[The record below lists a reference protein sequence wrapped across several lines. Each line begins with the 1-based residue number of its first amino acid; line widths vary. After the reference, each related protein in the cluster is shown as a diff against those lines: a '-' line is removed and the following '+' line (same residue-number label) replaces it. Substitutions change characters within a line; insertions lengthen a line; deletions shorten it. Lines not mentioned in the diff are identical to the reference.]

1 MNIGKFLKD
10 ETMRDQQLQ
19 KPLRRGDK
27 QGQVK
32 LVQEWLSLHGEH
44 VAIDGDF
51 GPATEAAVKDFQA
64 KSKVEVTGVVDAD
77 TFGRLVAPMTAALA
91 TIPANGRSLGE
102 LVVAYARQHL
112 AQHPREVGGQN
123 RGPWVRLYMDGNEGQ
138 QWAWCAGFACFCLQ
152 QACDA
157 PGALPIPPS
166 FSCDSLAA
174 SAKAKGKF
182 VSRDKAGPGS
192 FFLVR
197 NTPTD
202 WIHTGIVVSTSDET
216 FKTIEGNTND
226 DGSREGY
233 EVCAR
238 TRGYNK
244 MDFIDI

>member
-1 MNIGKFLKD
+1 MS
-10 ETMRDQQLQ
+10 DQQLQ
-19 KPLRRGDK
+19 RPLQRGDK

-32 LVQEWLSLHGEH
+32 LIQEWLSLHGEH

-51 GPATEAAVKDFQA
+51 GSATEAAVKAFQA
-64 KSKVEVTGVVDAD
+64 KSGVGVTGGVDAD
-77 TFGRLVAPMTAALA
+77 TFGRLVAPMMAALA
-91 TIPANGRSLGE
+91 AIPANGRSLGE

-112 AQHPREVGGQN
+112 AQHPLEIGGQN
-123 RGPWVRLYMDGNEGQ
+123 RGPWVRLYMHGNEGQ
-138 QWAWCAGFACFCLQ
+138 GYPWCAGFACFCLK
-152 QACDA
+152 QACDTLKE
-157 PGALPIPPS
+157 ALPITPS
-166 FSCDSLAA
+166 FSCDSLAD
-174 SAKAKGKF
+174 SAKKKDKF

-202 WIHTGIVVSTSDET
+202 WTHTGIVVSASGDT

-244 MDFIDI
+244 MDFIKI

>member
-1 MNIGKFLKD
+1 MSDL
-10 ETMRDQQLQ
+10 QLQ

-32 LVQEWLSLHGEH
+32 LVQEWLCLHGEH
-44 VAIDGDF
+44 VVIDGDF

-64 KSKVEVTGVVDAD
+64 KSGVGVTGIVDASI
-77 TFGRLVAPMTAALA
+77 FAQLVRPMTAALA
-91 TIPANGRSLGE
+91 AIPARGRSLGE
-102 LVVAYARQHL
+102 LVVTYAQQHL
-112 AQHPREVGGQN
+112 AQHPLEVGGQN

-138 QWAWCAGFACFCLQ
+138 PWAWCAGFAGFCLKR
-152 QACDA
+152 ACDTL
-157 PGALPIPPS
+157 GEGLPIVPS

-182 VSRDKAGPGS
+182 VGRDKAGPGS

-202 WIHTGIVVSTSDET
+202 WTHTGIVVSVGGET
-216 FKTIEGNTND
+216 FKSIEGNTND

-238 TRGYNK
+238 TRGYSN
-244 MDFIDI
+244 MDFIKI